1 MLLASDDER
10 VDVDVGFTPSHA
22 KGKTKLKGHEQ
33 IDVHELVQRDC
44 RCQRK
49 ICFQQFGGYEKSVN
63 AKRSELASLDPTD
76 RATCLYLLCLK
87 VFFWGGTKIQQ
98 AKKHF
103 VAKSPTKE

>member
-87 VFFWGGTKIQQ
+87 VFFLGGGTKI
-98 AKKHF
+98 
-103 VAKSPTKE
+103 